1 MDVDKMRARA
11 LAAGFDASLEDDV
24 GRLLTVLAASKPAG
38 RFLELGTGAGLGTAY
53 LLRGA
58 DAASRLTTVELDPEL
73 SALARS
79 QVVDDGIE
87 WVVAD
92 GGPWL
97 EARCKGG
104 AERFDLVF
112 ADTWP
117 GKFTHLAEVLELL
130 AQGGLY
136 VVDDLRPQRNWP
148 EGHQVRVAHLVHELL
163 ARPDLVVALVEWAS
177 GVIVCTKRYAVPAA
191 GKER

>member
-1 MDVDKMRARA
+1 M
-11 LAAGFDASLEDDV
+11 
-24 GRLLTVLAASKPAG
+24 GRLLTVLTASKPAG

-58 DAASRLTTVELDPEL
+58 DAASRLVTVELEPEF

-79 QVVDDGIE
+79 QVVDGRVE

-97 EARCKGG
+97 EAQRVGG
-104 AERFDLVF
+104 SASFDLVF

-117 GKFTHLAEVLELL
+117 GKFTHLDEALSLL
-130 AQGGLY
+130 TPGGLY
-136 VVDDLRPQRNWP
+136 LVDDLRPQRNWP
-148 EGHQVRVAHLVHELL
+148 EGHQVRVDQLVHELR
-163 ARPDLVVALVEWAS
+163 ARPDLATATVEWAS
-177 GVIVCTKRYAVPAA
+177 GVMVCTKR
-191 GKER
+191 